1 MKLKP
6 LIACVACFALGS
18 TVAVTQEFSNKLQ
31 PADGSNLNAP
41 SGFENQ
47 GVGGALLGD
56 AVLFAI
62 VNSDGAISGGKGERS
77 VTRIALGTYEVV
89 FWRNVSACAFLPTIS
104 SNEFGISSGIV
115 SAVRRSSKNAGVF
128 VETKSV
134 DGDAAD
140 RDFTFLVIC

>member
-1 MKLKP
+1 
-6 LIACVACFALGS
+6 
-18 TVAVTQEFSNKLQ
+18 
-31 PADGSNLNAP
+31 
-41 SGFENQ
+41 
-47 GVGGALLGD
+47 LGD

-140 RDFTFLVIC
+140 RDFTLLVIC